1 MPFDGA
7 VDRVKLARP
16 QMAPLT
22 NAALD
27 GATPHVKFAVRDPR
41 PMASSP
47 PIITQT
53 YSRRHQTPSFEE
65 RPISCPSSLRV
76 LRRQGAAKHKPR

>member
-27 GATPHVKFAVRDPR
+27 GATPHVRFAVDVMRCNLWVR
-41 PMASSP
+41 RALFFARHNSS
-47 PIITQT
+47 
-53 YSRRHQTPSFEE
+53 SVVRS
-65 RPISCPSSLRV
+65 
-76 LRRQGAAKHKPR
+76 